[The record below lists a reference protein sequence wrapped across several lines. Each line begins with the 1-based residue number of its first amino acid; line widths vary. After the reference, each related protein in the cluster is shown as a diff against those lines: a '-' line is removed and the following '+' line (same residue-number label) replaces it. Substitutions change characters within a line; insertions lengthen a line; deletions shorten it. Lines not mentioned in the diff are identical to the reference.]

1 MNQDIK
7 YVFVDEISKMQEIFY
22 KYLIAFKRMRPD
34 IKFILSGDFDQHE
47 PVCDRVI
54 TEYENSQALYELCD
68 GNRILLSKC
77 RRSDSE
83 LFDILQ
89 NLKLYDISPSLTTFD
104 NKICSR
110 AVCFTNKKR
119 NEINDYHMKKLVKEK
134 KKAGLKLSADPK
146 DPLSQDVQL
155 LANMPIICKRNFLYK
170 FKVDDVKKSV
180 SVDNNEEFQIVSIS
194 QSKNIIQIKNE
205 NKSLNI
211 LIDDFQ
217 GLFYVA
223 FAITSHKAQGC
234 TFNFP
239 YSVYE
244 YEKFNKRTKYVVLSR
259 ATKKE
264 YINIMYNETP

>member
-1 MNQDIK
+1 M
-7 YVFVDEISKMQEIFY
+7 
-22 KYLIAFKRMRPD
+22 KR
-34 IKFILSGDFDQHE
+34 
-47 PVCDRVI
+47 
-54 TEYENSQALYELCD
+54 
-68 GNRILLSKC
+68 
-77 RRSDSE
+77 
-83 LFDILQ
+83 
-89 NLKLYDISPSLTTFD
+89 
-104 NKICSR
+104 
-110 AVCFTNKKR
+110 
-119 NEINDYHMKKLVKEK
+119 LVKEK

-155 LANMPIICKRNFLYK
+155 LANMSIICKRNFLYK

-180 SVDNNEEFQIVSIS
+180 SLDNNEEFQIVSIS